1 MKHSLLKKKKKTD
14 FGSLCSISRSP
25 CTPPRPSPLH
35 LYLPPPSHP
44 SLRLTL
50 SAALTQR
57 TSSSSH
63 HKQMAKKKKA
73 ACSVLRMTYLGGG
86 TIRACVTA
94 RVHTCKPCLARG
106 ASSPWLKLSSF
117 APLMTPWH
125 MLRKSEGLST
135 TERRASVCVC
145 VSQN

>member
-1 MKHSLLKKKKKTD
+1 MKHSLLKKKKRLILGV
-14 FGSLCSISRSP
+14 FAASQG
-25 CTPPRPSPLH
+25 H
-35 LYLPPPSHP
+35 LARPPPSLPSSSLPTP
-44 SLRLTL
+44 SLPSFFASHSQCGSHTADIELI
-50 SAALTQR
+50 
-57 TSSSSH
+57 TS
-63 HKQMAKKKKA
+63 QADGNKKKA